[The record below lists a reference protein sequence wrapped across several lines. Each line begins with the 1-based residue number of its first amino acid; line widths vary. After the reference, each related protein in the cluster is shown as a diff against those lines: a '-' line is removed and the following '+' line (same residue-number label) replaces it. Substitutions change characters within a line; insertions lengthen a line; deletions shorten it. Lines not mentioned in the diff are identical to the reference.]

1 MWNSLEKLTKLFRA
15 NDSKTKAK
23 PGTTYQVR
31 PPIPVGIPEGY
42 VMLKRTP
49 HSNLIQIH
57 YPDGS
62 FTNWVYG
69 KDTQS
74 QWIKMGMNPFKIDQ
88 ICNFLYNFNKVIVK
102 LKIDEP
108 WAESD

>member
-1 MWNSLEKLTKLFRA
+1 MWNSLEKLTKLFRV

-49 HSNLIQIH
+49 HSNLIQII
-57 YPDGS
+57 
-62 FTNWVYG
+62 YG